1 MKRRIVGS
9 LLLCAGLGLSVG
21 LAWAAK
27 KVETHVIDPD
37 ALKWGPAP
45 NSLPSGAEVAMID
58 GDMTKKGSLF
68 TIRIR
73 MPDGYKVPPHFHPAD
88 EHVTV
93 LSGALYMG
101 LGDKLDESTAME
113 MRTGAFHAIP
123 KGVHHWAY
131 SKGQTIVQVHGVAP
145 WGITYVNSADD
156 PRKKAASK

>member
-1 MKRRIVGS
+1 
-9 LLLCAGLGLSVG
+9 LLLCAGLVLSVG
-21 LAWAAK
+21 LAWADSKAKEGNKAAK

-37 ALKWGPAP
+37 TMKWGPAP
-45 NSLPSGAEVAMID
+45 NSLPAGAEVVLLD

-123 KGVHHWAY
+123 RGVHHWAY
-131 SKGQTIVQVHGVAP
+131 SKGQTIVQVHGVGP
-145 WGITYVNSADD
+145 WGIT
-156 PRKKAASK
+156 